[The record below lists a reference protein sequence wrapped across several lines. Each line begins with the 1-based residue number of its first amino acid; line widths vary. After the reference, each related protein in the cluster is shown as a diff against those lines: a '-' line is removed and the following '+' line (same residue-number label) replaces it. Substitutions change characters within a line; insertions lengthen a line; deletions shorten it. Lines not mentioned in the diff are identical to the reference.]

1 MPLTKVVFRPGVNR
15 ETTSYGDENGWYN
28 SDLIR
33 FRKGRPEKMGGWVK
47 LSTST
52 IIGTGRSL
60 HTWSAL
66 DGSKFMGLGTEKK
79 FYIEE
84 GGIYNDITPLRSTDT
99 LGANPIVTG
108 SSGSGVVTVNHT
120 NHGARTGDYVTLS
133 GATTTDGITAA
144 QLNLEFEL
152 TVVNSNSYTVT
163 TAGSASSGSTAG
175 GGSSVIAAYQI
186 SAGLGVVVPG
196 TGWGAGLWGGSS
208 ESPSETTLDGTI
220 NDSVTSFDLTSATD
234 FEVASTTLSANITD
248 VSTSLPLASG
258 TSFPSKGTVLIGS
271 EKIRYGNKVSNTLS
285 DLTRGTD
292 GTTAASAS
300 SGGSVTFVG
309 LVQMEQEL
317 IQYTGKSTNAIN
329 AGVVRGVRGTTAA
342 SHSDDVAVKEANA
355 FVGWGEA
362 SDITTSEGSNIRLWS
377 QDNWGEDLVFNAF
390 DGTPY
395 YWDRTLGTT
404 ARAVSLADWPAGATS
419 APTVTRRLML
429 SGADRHLVCFG
440 TNPIGETAQDLLMVR
455 WSDQENPFDW
465 YPTATNTAGSQRIAT
480 GSEIVC
486 AQKTRQEIL
495 IWTDSSLYAMRF
507 TGPPYTFTISML
519 ANNVSI
525 IGPNAAVTVG
535 DNAFWMDR
543 ENFYVYTGRVQ
554 TVPCTLLRYVFDDI
568 NLSQNHK
575 CFAASNKMFDEV
587 FWFYPSSGSTEIDR
601 YVKFNFTENTWD
613 LGTMAR
619 TAWVDYGIHD
629 NPRACGEDSS
639 TNYVYLQESGQNAD
653 GSAMTSF
660 IESADFDLDP
670 DGDHFMF
677 ISRLIPDVS
686 IKDTT
691 GGSDG
696 TVNYVL
702 KTRNF
707 PGDSLST
714 SSTNAVTSTTQQAY
728 LRARSRQ
735 AVVRIE
741 SSTTDFAWTLG
752 DMRLDIRPDG
762 RR

>member
-1 MPLTKVVFRPGVNR
+1 
-15 ETTSYGDENGWYN
+15 
-28 SDLIR
+28 
-33 FRKGRPEKMGGWVK
+33 
-47 LSTST
+47 
-52 IIGTGRSL
+52 
-60 HTWSAL
+60 
-66 DGSKFMGLGTEKK
+66 
-79 FYIEE
+79 
-84 GGIYNDITPLRSTDT
+84 
-99 LGANPIVTG
+99 
-108 SSGSGVVTVNHT
+108 
-120 NHGARTGDYVTLS
+120 
-133 GATTTDGITAA
+133 
-144 QLNLEFEL
+144 
-152 TVVNSNSYTVT
+152 
-163 TAGSASSGSTAG
+163 
-175 GGSSVIAAYQI
+175 
-186 SAGLGVVVPG
+186 
-196 TGWGAGLWGGSS
+196 
-208 ESPSETTLDGTI
+208 
-220 NDSVTSFDLTSATD
+220 
-234 FEVASTTLSANITD
+234 
-248 VSTSLPLASG
+248 
-258 TSFPSKGTVLIGS
+258 
-271 EKIRYGNKVSNTLS
+271 
-285 DLTRGTD
+285 
-292 GTTAASAS
+292 
-300 SGGSVTFVG
+300 
-309 LVQMEQEL
+309 
-317 IQYTGKSTNAIN
+317 
-329 AGVVRGVRGTTAA
+329 
-342 SHSDDVAVKEANA
+342 
-355 FVGWGEA
+355 
-362 SDITTSEGSNIRLWS
+362 
-377 QDNWGEDLVFNAF
+377 
-390 DGTPY
+390 
-395 YWDRTLGTT
+395 
-404 ARAVSLADWPAGATS
+404 
-419 APTVTRRLML
+419 
-429 SGADRHLVCFG
+429 
-440 TNPIGETAQDLLMVR
+440 
-455 WSDQENPFDW
+455 
-465 YPTATNTAGSQRIAT
+465 
-480 GSEIVC
+480 
-486 AQKTRQEIL
+486 
-495 IWTDSSLYAMRF
+495 
-507 TGPPYTFTISML
+507 
-519 ANNVSI
+519 
-525 IGPNAAVTVG
+525 
-535 DNAFWMDR
+535 MDR

-677 ISRLIPDVS
+677 ISRLIPDVT